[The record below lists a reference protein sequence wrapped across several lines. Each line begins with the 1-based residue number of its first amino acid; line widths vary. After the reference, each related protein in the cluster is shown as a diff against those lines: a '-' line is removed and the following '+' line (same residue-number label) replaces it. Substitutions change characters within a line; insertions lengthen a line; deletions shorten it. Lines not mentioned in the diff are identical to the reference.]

1 MGIIKTIQKRYDNL
15 LNLYTKNLSLENKN
29 IIVSGANSGIGFE
42 LVKKIAIKNNV
53 IALANYKTNN
63 LDNINN
69 GKIKILKNDFKELK
83 FSEQFINEI
92 YKFRPQILINCAA
105 TFGPE
110 DQELEKINFK
120 NFNEVMKI
128 NVFAPINLINFCVKN
143 LDLKQ
148 IVNISSDM
156 GSISTNKVGGYYYYR
171 LSKCMLNALS
181 KNLSIDLKT
190 KRINVFCIHPGN
202 VKTKMNSGGI
212 ISPELSDQKII
223 NILSKNNSKLS
234 GLLIDINSKV
244 LQW

>member
-1 MGIIKTIQKRYDNL
+1 MGIIKTIQKKYNNL
-15 LNLYTKNLSLENKN
+15 LNLYEKNLFLENKN
-29 IIVSGANSGIGFE
+29 IIVSGANTGIGFE
-42 LVKKIAIKNNV
+42 LVKKFAIKNNV

-105 TFGPE
+105 IFGPE
-110 DQELEKINFK
+110 DQELEKINYE
-120 NFNEVMKI
+120 NFSEIMKI
-128 NVFAPINLINFCVKN
+128 NVFAPIKLINFCIKN

-148 IVNISSDM
+148 IVNISSEM
-156 GSISTNKVGGYYYYR
+156 GSISTNKIGGYYYYR

-190 KRINVFCIHPGN
+190 KRINIFCIHPGN
-202 VKTKMNSGGI
+202 VKTKMNSGGLM
-212 ISPELSDQKII
+212 SPELSAQKII

-234 GLLIDINSKV
+234 GLLIDMNSKV